1 MKTYTQLITEIFG
14 IKKKTE
20 TIPLPQKRFP
30 ASGEAN
36 DWMSQKVAHYARH
49 KPESLHRLFDPTS
62 GDYLPADVHTG
73 SSWKDN
79 HQEHYRSLKSQH
91 KDAAKK
97 AKESARKNSYLG
109 SSAVGDREDY

>member
-14 IKKKTE
+14 MKKKTE

-30 ASGEAN
+30 SSGEAN

-49 KPESLHRLFDPTS
+49 KPETLYKLFDPTS
-62 GDYLPADVHTG
+62 GDYLPGDVHVG
-73 SSWKDN
+73 SSWKDD
-79 HQEHYRSLKSQH
+79 HQEHYRSLKKQH
-91 KDAAKK
+91 PAAAKK

-109 SSAVGDREDY
+109 SSTVGDREDY